1 MTTQAENEHA
11 LALVLDHFRTAD
23 PEFAFIF
30 GRYLAGLSGAL
41 NNLAADFR
49 TLSPEQT
56 VEKLEGLANNTRTTA
71 SDIGMIRFTDNP
83 AARTKMN

>member
-1 MTTQAENEHA
+1 MTTEAGNEHD
-11 LALVLDHFRTAD
+11 LALVLSHFKTAD

-56 VEKLEGLANNTRTTA
+56 IVRLEGLAENTRVIA
-71 SDIGMIRFTDNP
+71 YDICMVRFSDNP
-83 AARTKMN
+83 AARMSMN

>member
-30 GRYLAGLSGAL
+30 GRYLAGLSGEL

-49 TLSPEQT
+49 TLSPEEK
-56 VEKLEGLANNTRTTA
+56 VERLEELSDNTRTIA
-71 SDIGMIRFTDNP
+71 YDVCMVRFADNP
-83 AARTKMN
+83 AARMSMN

>member
-30 GRYLAGLSGAL
+30 GQYFAGLSGAL
-41 NNLAADFR
+41 DNLAADFR

-56 VEKLEGLANNTRTTA
+56 IVRLEGLAENTRVIA
-71 SDIGMIRFTDNP
+71 YDICMVRFADNP
-83 AARTKMN
+83 AARMSMN